1 MGFKLARRL
10 KKEVENSERICLTF
24 VVETK
29 QADEGAVRGP
39 EWRLILLWSQWFEVG
54 QLGWAGR

>member
-1 MGFKLARRL
+1 MFYTIYLFFYKILY
-10 KKEVENSERICLTF
+10 VCFLTF